1 MGSLKKTVIVK
12 NPLGLHARPA
22 AQLAQTARTARGPVF
37 IYANNRQ
44 VDAKEVLE
52 ILSLA
57 CSVGSHL
64 IIEVEEFQDLSVLE
78 KMLNQL
84 QDDSGEYH
92 A

>member
-1 MGSLKKTVIVK
+1 MCSLKKTAIVK

-22 AQLAQTARTARGPVF
+22 AKLAQTAQTARGSVL
-37 IYANNRQ
+37 IHTHNQQ

-57 CSVGSHL
+57 CCAGSRL
-64 IIEVEEFQDLSVLE
+64 VIEVEDLQDLSVLE
-78 KMLNQL
+78 KMLDQL

>member
-1 MGSLKKTVIVK
+1 MCPLKKTVIIN

-22 AQLAQTARTARGPVF
+22 AQLAQTARTAHGPVF
-37 IYANNRQ
+37 IHANNRQ

-57 CSVGSHL
+57 CCAGSRL
-64 IIEVEEFQDLSVLE
+64 IIEVEELQDLSVLE
-78 KMLNQL
+78 KMLIQL
-84 QDDSGEYH
+84 QDDSGEHH